1 MGDTEGGRGVLGRF
15 SPATRAWFEES
26 FPQGPTPVQAEAWQA
41 IARGGD
47 VLVVAP
53 TGSGK
58 TLAAF
63 LWAIDRLMGG
73 GEGPTGAGTPSS
85 GSRGEGPAPT
95 PGPVPSRTCGP
106 RILYISPMKALGVD
120 VSRNLRHP
128 LAGISARR
136 EASGAPHADVRVG
149 VRSGDTPSSERGRLL
164 RHPPDILITTP
175 ESLYLMETSRARE
188 ILREVDTVIVD
199 EVHAVAGSKRGAHL
213 AIGLERLDLLT
224 GRPAQR
230 IGLSATVRPRE
241 DVARFLGGSRP
252 VQVVAPDSPV
262 HLDVRIV
269 VPVEDM
275 TDLAVRTGANAR
287 EDAGTGSIWPH
298 VEAAILDQVM
308 AHRSTIVFVNSRG
321 LAEKLT
327 ARLNELHAAR
337 SAHPELTGPRPLD
350 ADSLVRESQTGGTTA
365 HLTHPTGEAL
375 HRDGATAQGAA
386 SSIDEETVAAGA
398 PRAEREMAT
407 HRTIPGA
414 PSPDGAVPDIARAHH
429 GSVSKERR
437 ELIEH
442 DLKSGDLRCVVATSS
457 LELGI
462 DMGAVDLVI
471 QVAAPPSVASGLQRA
486 GRAGHQV
493 GGTSQA
499 LVYPRTRREL
509 IDAAVTVER
518 MEDGLIEELH
528 IPRNPLDVLAQQ
540 TVAAAVAASDPAVAG
555 VAAASGG
562 GPPEGPGLDVDD
574 WFAAV
579 RRAAPYRDL
588 PRSAYD
594 GVLDMLSG
602 RYPSEA
608 FSELRPRLVWD
619 RGAGVL
625 RSRPGTRRLAVTS
638 GGTIPDRGAYRVV
651 LPEEEGAR
659 GAKRVGELDEEMVF
673 ESRVGD
679 VITLGAATWRI
690 QEITTDR
697 VVVVPAPG
705 RPSRLPFWHG
715 DGPGRPAE
723 LGAAMGA
730 FIREV
735 GEHGGPED
743 GAAGLRLA
751 RTGLDGSARRNLQ
764 ALLEEQLDATG
775 VLPTDR
781 TLVLER
787 CRDEAGDW
795 RLVLHSCFGRRV
807 NAAWALAVGDRLRQQ
822 LGIDPQVMAADDGI
836 VVLVPDTTGRLPG
849 AEAFRF
855 GPREIQRIVRDGVGQ
870 SALFAGR
877 FRECAARALL
887 LPRRN
892 PGQRTPLWQQR
903 QRAAQLLSVA
913 SAHPDFPILLETARE
928 CLQDVYDLPALS
940 ALMGSLEAGEA
951 RIVEA
956 ETPVPSPFARTL
968 LFGYVADHVYDADT
982 PVAERRASLLAL
994 DTALLADLLGESDLA
1009 EILDPDVVARV
1020 GLEIQRLTP
1029 ERRARG
1035 PEGVADLLRVLGPL
1049 SADEVG
1055 RRLRGPGDSDGGA
1068 DEDPGP
1074 AGAAEA
1080 ERCLEALSS
1089 QRRAAR
1095 VMVGGEQRWAAVEEL
1110 AALRD
1115 ALGTPIPD
1123 TVPAAFRGSGP
1134 GDPLGDLVRGYA
1146 RTHGPFTA
1154 ADVAARLGIGTAVA
1168 SDLLERLR
1176 VGGEVVGVRIAHA
1189 APGGAPDGDAA
1200 AGPGSDPASGPEA
1213 ARGWVSAGILRV
1225 LRLRSLAAA
1234 RAATRPVDGAAY
1246 TRFLLD
1252 WQGVGASSASPSPM
1266 GEAPAVDPVE
1276 ATEQAIDQL
1285 AGLALPASVW
1295 ESAVLPAR
1303 VPGYRPAILDQLVS
1317 SGAVVWCGAGRLGDG
1332 DGLVVLCPSDL
1343 AEELLPDP
1351 LPTPSASDPAGLP
1364 ARVLDVLSDGGA
1376 YFPDQIARLLS
1387 EGADRPSAAA
1397 PSPDEPAAP
1406 PSSTEVG
1413 DGLRELMWSGYVT
1426 ADTYAPVRAALTGGR
1441 TARAPRPARRRGR
1454 ARVRLRAPITHGGR
1468 WALVPRGGATPT
1480 ARALAAAEGMVERY
1494 GVVARAHAVVED
1506 LPGGFSAVIPVMRVL
1521 EDSGRV
1527 LRGRFVDGLGGA
1539 QFARRDA
1546 VDRLRSFEG
1555 RDAGRGGT
1563 GAVALSAVDP
1573 ANPFGSAL
1581 AWPDAA
1587 GAPEG
1592 GDGGGA
1598 ATPARRAGAF
1608 VVIREGR
1615 AVAWIG
1621 RGGRAILTF
1630 TADPVALDEAA
1641 EALAGALRAG
1651 GAAPLTVE
1659 TADGVPVRS
1668 TRAARS
1674 LRAAGFVETPKGLR
1688 LYP

>member
-41 IARGGD
+41 IAGGGD

-73 GEGPTGAGTPSS
+73 GEDPARAGTPSS
-85 GSRGEGPAPT
+85 GPRSEDPAPAPGPAPSGT
-95 PGPVPSRTCGP
+95 GGP

-241 DVARFLGGSRP
+241 EVARFLGGARP
-252 VQVVAPDSPV
+252 VGIVAPPAAAD
-262 HLDVRIV
+262 LEVRIV
-269 VPVEDM
+269 VPVADM
-275 TDLAVRTGANAR
+275 TDLAVRGGRGGPRTP
-287 EDAGTGSIWPH
+287 AGPSGGGEAGGPGSIWPH

-327 ARLNELHAAR
+327 ARLNELHAER
-337 SAHPELTGPRPLD
+337 VVHPELTGPRPLD
-350 ADSLVRESQTGGTTA
+350 ADSPAREPRTGGTFA
-365 HLTHPTGEAL
+365 HLAL
-375 HRDGATAQGAA
+375 
-386 SSIDEETVAAGA
+386 
-398 PRAEREMAT
+398 P
-407 HRTIPGA
+407 PGA

-518 MEDGLIEELH
+518 MEDGLIEELRV
-528 IPRNPLDVLAQQ
+528 PRNPLDVLAQQ

-555 VAAASGG
+555 VATASGG

-579 RRAAPYRDL
+579 RRAAPFRDL
-588 PRSAYD
+588 PRGVFD
-594 GVLDMLSG
+594 GVLDMLAG

-619 RGAGVL
+619 RVTGTL

-730 FIREV
+730 FIREA
-735 GEHGGPED
+735 GEPGAPED

-764 ALLEEQLDATG
+764 ALLEEQRGATG

-807 NAAWALAVGDRLRQQ
+807 NAAWALAVGHRLRQQ

-836 VVLVPDTTGRLPG
+836 VMLVPDTTGRLPG

-855 GPREIQRIVRDGVGQ
+855 DACEIQRIVRDGVGQ

-903 QRAAQLLSVA
+903 QRAAQLLAVA

-940 ALMGSLEAGEA
+940 ALMGSLEAGEV

-956 ETPVPSPFARTL
+956 ETPVPSPFAQTL
-968 LFGYVADHVYDADT
+968 LFGYVADHVYDTDT

-994 DTALLADLLGESDLA
+994 DTALLAELLGESDLA

-1020 GLEIQRLTP
+1020 GREIQRLTP
-1029 ERRARG
+1029 ERRVRG

-1055 RRLRGPGDSDGGA
+1055 RRLRSPGDRDGDA

-1089 QRRAAR
+1089 QRRAVR

-1115 ALGTPIPD
+1115 ALGTPIPE
-1123 TVPAAFRGSGP
+1123 TVPVAFRGPGP

-1200 AGPGSDPASGPEA
+1200 GGPGSDPTPGPGA

-1252 WQGVGASSASPSPM
+1252 WQGVGAFSAAPGPM
-1266 GEAPAVDPVE
+1266 GEGLAVDPVE

-1454 ARVRLRAPITHGGR
+1454 ARVRLRAPIAHGGR

-1546 VDRLRSFEG
+1546 IDRLRSFAG
-1555 RDAGRGGT
+1555 RDAGRGAA

-1621 RGGRAILTF
+1621 RGGRAVLTF

-1641 EALAGALRAG
+1641 EALAGALRAA

-1659 TADGVPVRS
+1659 TADGAPVRS